1 MACILGKH
9 LEEALAW
16 RLLEIGLPPK
26 ICCHIWAASWFMA
39 KRKTGFVMDWLDDT
53 QYWDPNSDLELRLSL
68 IREDTHTF
76 LRGTLHLLI
85 RMDIFCEYCFVF
97 G

>member
-1 MACILGKH
+1 M
-9 LEEALAW
+9 EAFGNLF
-16 RLLEIGLPPK
+16 PPPLK
-26 ICCHIWAASWFMA
+26 NCCHIWAASWFMA
-39 KRKTGFVMDWLDDT
+39 KRKTGFIMDWLDDT

-85 RMDIFCEYCFVF
+85 RMDIFCEYYFAF